1 MNSKSNY
8 SGFKRLLKFLTT
20 IISWTAILILI
31 IVALFLAYYTIGN
44 KIAEKN
50 DTKFEPIISLYTIV
64 SPSMTPNINVYDVV
78 VTMKVKSPSDIKVN
92 DVITFISTSSISRGM
107 TITHRVIDIG
117 TDENGVTYT
126 TKGDNNLSADS
137 SPAKYSNVIGKVI
150 FRIPSLGRIQSFLAS
165 NGNFLII
172 IIVPALFI
180 ILTDIIKLI
189 KLVSV
194 KNKIEEMDQK
204 EQEFKSK
211 KKVKEEL
218 RKEELKKQ
226 LNITT
231 DDTEYDVVEEEIPVE
246 DKIES
251 EDLDSQEQEENKIEE
266 EEEIAIIPNENEDIN
281 TFEEPVVH
289 EEKAIVKP
297 KLKEE
302 IKKQG
307 KSKKN
312 RDDDIIIEKVKK
324 EVKATPRNNTPKK
337 QNYNNHKKKNNN
349 HKKGGKNKK
358 KR

>member
-8 SGFKRLLKFLTT
+8 SGFKRILKFLTT

-44 KIAEKN
+44 KLAEKN

-117 TDENGVTYT
+117 SDENGVTYT

-137 SPAKYSNVIGKVI
+137 SPASYSNVIGKVI
-150 FRIPSLGRIQSFLAS
+150 FRIPSLGRIQSFLAN

-180 ILTDIIKLI
+180 ILTDIVKLVKLI
-189 KLVSV
+189 SV

-231 DDTEYDVVEEEIPVE
+231 DDKKEDIVVE
-246 DKIES
+246 K
-251 EDLDSQEQEENKIEE
+251 EQEETIVSIDKNEE
-266 EEEIAIIPNENEDIN
+266 QTESDSTVKQEEQVIL
-281 TFEEPVVH
+281 
-289 EEKAIVKP
+289 KP
-297 KLKEE
+297 KLKEDF
-302 IKKQG
+302 KDTPKRKN
-307 KSKKN
+307 KSKN
-312 RDDDIIIEKVKK
+312 NSNDDIIIEEVIKN
-324 EVKATPRNNTPKK
+324 EVKDKPNVSKNNTSKTPKK
-337 QNYNNHKKKNNN
+337 QNNNSNKKKNNHKKN
-349 HKKGGKNKK
+349 GKNYKK